1 MQKITSEETDL
12 IISLYDDGVY
22 PVDIAKK
29 IGRAPASIYR
39 TLRKSGR
46 TETLPERKARHGL
59 SDEQVIEVIEMRKNN
74 ISYNKIASKFG
85 LNGHTIA
92 KICEKADIEF
102 TDLRYGENNVNW
114 VGGRRVNQNGYVEIT
129 IPIDHPF
136 RDAMRAN
143 RGTCMEHRF
152 IMAEHI
158 NRPLEAHEDVHHI
171 NGNRSDNRIENLELW
186 STRQP
191 RGQRIED
198 KVEFALE
205 ILSLY
210 YPEALKVR
218 S

>member
-1 MQKITSEETDL
+1 MQKITPDEVAL
-12 IISLYDDGVY
+12 IINLYDDGGY
-22 PVDIAKK
+22 PVDIAKQ
-29 IGRAPASIYR
+29 IDRAPSTVYR

-46 TETLPERKARHGL
+46 IDNLPERKARHGL
-59 SDEQVIEVIEMRKNN
+59 TDEQIAEVVEMRRNN
-74 ISYNKIASKFG
+74 ASYNKISFKFG
-85 LNGHTIA
+85 VGEHTIA
-92 KICEKADIEF
+92 KICESAGVDFI
-102 TDLRYGENNVNW
+102 DLRHGKNNVNW
-114 VGGRRVNQNGYVEIT
+114 NGGRRVNKNGYVEIT

-152 IMAEHI
+152 VMAEHI
-158 NRPLEAHEDVHHI
+158 GRPLEYYEDVHHI
-171 NGNRSDNRIENLELW
+171 NGDRLDNRIDNLEIW
-186 STRQP
+186 STKQP

-210 YPEALKVR
+210 RPDLIKVR